1 MVDLKEVRVGNYVHH
16 KDDWS
21 YRQVGNDF
29 QEFDFTWDYKDF
41 HALLEC
47 TLYPEAI
54 EYIPIT
60 KEHLKKAN
68 FNFKELGFND
78 LSVSYGLTSGD
89 IHFVIDNYHQKL
101 EYLHELQNM
110 YYDFTKKE
118 LTFKEKLTFKD

>member
-1 MVDLKEVRVGNYVHH
+1 MVDLKDIRVGNYVHH

-29 QEFDFTWDYKDF
+29 QEFDFVWDYKDF

-54 EYIPIT
+54 EYISLT
-60 KEHLKKAN
+60 KEHLDKAN

-78 LSVSYGLTSGD
+78 LSVSYGLTSKD
-89 IHFVIDNYHQKL
+89 IHFVVGNYYKKL
-101 EYLHELQNM
+101 DYLHQLQNI
-110 YYDFTKKE
+110 YYDFVGQE
-118 LTFKEKLTFKD
+118 LTFKKE